1 VNPSLTGYAAAVL
14 GAVPAA
20 DRAGVAGELRAVDT
34 FVADNAEL
42 YTALTDTAV
51 PPAARRAVLDELLR
65 GRVSEPVRRVA
76 VYAAGAVTA
85 PEVPVALNWLST
97 RAALLA
103 DGIDR
108 PDPVLGLSAS
118 RTRVAGFAAA
128 VYEDV
133 STDDLENIEDE
144 LFRFARMVEANP
156 PLRQALGDRDLPVAA
171 RQGVVDDLLA
181 DRVRPATLALVHY
194 AIAGGRARDI
204 VGTLDFLVEE
214 TARARGWRVA
224 RVRAGQPVDAAER
237 ERLSQSLSRL
247 AGSPVE
253 LQVTVDPD
261 LLSGVLVRVGDLQ
274 VDATARGRL
283 DALREHLHN
292 ATWDTPTYG
301 TDTSDRTDTDEQG
314 AG

>member
-14 GAVPAA
+14 GAVPASE
-20 DRAGVAGELRAVDT
+20 RGRVAGELRAVEGL
-34 FVADNAEL
+34 VAQNADL

-51 PPAARRAVLDELLR
+51 PADARRAVLEDLLR
-65 GRVSEPVRRVA
+65 DRVSDPARRAA
-76 VYAAGAVTA
+76 VYAAGAVAA
-85 PEVPVALNWLST
+85 PEVPVALGWLSN
-97 RAALLA
+97 RAAQLA
-103 DGIDR
+103 DGDDR
-108 PDPVLGLSAS
+108 PEPVLGLSAS

-128 VYEDV
+128 VFEDLSASELEDV
-133 STDDLENIEDE
+133 EDE
-144 LFRFARMVEANP
+144 LFRFARMVEATP
-156 PLRQALGDRDLPVAA
+156 ALRQALGDRDLPVAA
-171 RQGVVDDLLA
+171 RQGVVDDLLG
-181 DRVRPATLALVHY
+181 DRVRPATLALVRY

-224 RVRAGQPVDAAER
+224 RVRAGQPVDDAER

-301 TDTSDRTDTDEQG
+301 NDSDEQG
-314 AG
+314 AR

>member
-14 GAVPAA
+14 GAVPEP
-20 DRAGVAGELRAVDT
+20 DRGRVAGELRAVEGL
-34 FVADNAEL
+34 VAENAAL

-51 PPAARRAVLDELLR
+51 PAQARRAVLDDLLR
-65 GRVSEPVRRVA
+65 ARVSEPARRTA
-76 VYAAGAVTA
+76 VYAAGAVAA
-85 PEVPVALNWLST
+85 PEVPVALGWLST
-97 RAALLA
+97 RASQLA
-103 DGIDR
+103 DGDQR
-108 PDPVLGLSAS
+108 PEPVLGLTAS

-133 STDDLENIEDE
+133 TTAELEDVEDE
-144 LFRFARMVEANP
+144 LFRFARMVEATP
-156 PLRQALGDRDLPVAA
+156 ALRQALGDRDLPVAA
-171 RQGVVDDLLA
+171 RQGIVDDLLG
-181 DRVRPATLALVHY
+181 DRVRPATLTLVRY

-224 RVRAGQPVDAAER
+224 RVRAGQPVDDAER

-283 DALREHLHN
+283 EALREHLHN

-301 TDTSDRTDTDEQG
+301 TESDEQG

>member
-1 VNPSLTGYAAAVL
+1 VNPSLSGYAAAVL
-14 GAVPAA
+14 GAVPEAGRGRVA
-20 DRAGVAGELRAVDT
+20 DDLRAVDGL
-34 FVADNAEL
+34 VAGNAEL
-42 YTALTDTAV
+42 YSALTDTAV
-51 PPAARRAVLDELLR
+51 PAKARRAVVEELLR
-65 GRVSEPVRRVA
+65 GRVSDPARRTA

-85 PEVPVALNWLST
+85 PEVPTALTWLST
-97 RAALLA
+97 RAAQMA
-103 DGIDR
+103 DGDIR
-108 PDPVLGLSAS
+108 PEPVLGLIAS
-118 RTRVAGFAAA
+118 RTRVAGFATAIF
-128 VYEDV
+128 EDLP
-133 STDDLENIEDE
+133 TGDLENVEDE
-144 LFRFARMVEANP
+144 LFRFARTVEANP
-156 PLRQALGDRDLPVAA
+156 PLRQALGDRDVPVQA
-171 RQGVVDDLLA
+171 RQAVVDQLLG
-181 DRVRPATLALVHY
+181 DRVAPATLALVRY

-224 RVRAGQPVDAAER
+224 RVLAGQPVDADER
-237 ERLSQSLSRL
+237 DRLSQSLTRL

-253 LQVTVDPD
+253 LQVTVDPQ

-301 TDTSDRTDTDEQG
+301 IDSDEQG